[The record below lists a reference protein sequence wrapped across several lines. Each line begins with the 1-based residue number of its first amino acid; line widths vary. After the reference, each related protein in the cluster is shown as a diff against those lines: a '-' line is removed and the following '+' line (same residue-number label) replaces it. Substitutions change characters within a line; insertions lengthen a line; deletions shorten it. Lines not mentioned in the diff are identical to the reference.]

1 MDSHMALE
9 VGSLDPDLLQLLEHP
24 SNNNNNNNNNIGINT
39 ANNINTFG
47 INTTSSSKP
56 NPVVKLPL
64 EELFTHWLSL
74 PETQR
79 LVRGN

>member
-1 MDSHMALE
+1 MALE

-24 SNNNNNNNNNIGINT
+24 SNNNNISINT
-39 ANNINTFG
+39 ANNINTFS
-47 INTTSSSKP
+47 INATSSSKP

-79 LVRGN
+79 LVRGNIESI

>member
-1 MDSHMALE
+1 M
-9 VGSLDPDLLQLLEHP
+9 
-24 SNNNNNNNNNIGINT
+24 
-39 ANNINTFG
+39 NTF
-47 INTTSSSKP
+47 NVSSTKP

-79 LVRGN
+79 LVRDRAVAM

>member
-24 SNNNNNNNNNIGINT
+24 SNNNNISINT

-47 INTTSSSKP
+47 INSTSSSKP

>member
-24 SNNNNNNNNNIGINT
+24 SNNNNISINT

-47 INTTSSSKP
+47 INSTSSKP